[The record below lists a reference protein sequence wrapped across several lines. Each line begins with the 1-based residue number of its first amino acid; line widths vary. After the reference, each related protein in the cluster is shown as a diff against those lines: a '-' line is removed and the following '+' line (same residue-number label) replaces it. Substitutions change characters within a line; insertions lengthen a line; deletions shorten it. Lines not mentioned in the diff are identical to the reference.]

1 MLRRKAK
8 WTIDNLSDSSM
19 CISIKSKN
27 INTIPKRTWSS
38 NCMRSISSIGDVN
51 AILVN
56 GPCRQMRRRSN
67 YKVPISILG
76 GK

>member
-19 CISIKSKN
+19 CVSIKSKN

-38 NCMRSISSIGDVN
+38 NCMRSISSIGDMH
-51 AILVN
+51 LVD
-56 GPCRQMRRRSN
+56 
-67 YKVPISILG
+67 K
-76 GK
+76 

>member
-8 WTIDNLSDSSM
+8 WTIDALADESV

-27 INTIPKRTWSS
+27 INTIRKRNTLPGTSQ
-38 NCMRSISSIGDVN
+38 ISVIGKVN
-51 AILVN
+51 AAIIS
-56 GPCRQMRRRSN
+56 CRQIEHRSN
-67 YKVPISILG
+67 RKIPLSTLG